1 MAQENVVL
9 VTFEEEST
17 AYQAVTVLKEA
28 DADERIDLHAVAV
41 VQRMEDGTLRSRK
54 VTRTPSPKLPGLGSW
69 CRDRWDSWPHLGRPW
84 RTTGASA
91 GRRGGHVVGLL
102 DRPRHCR

>member
-28 DADERIDLHAVAV
+28 DADERIELHAV
-41 VQRMEDGTLRSRK
+41 S
-54 VTRTPSPKLPGLGSW
+54 
-69 CRDRWDSWPHLGRPW
+69 CRGWKTAR
-84 RTTGASA
+84 
-91 GRRGGHVVGLL
+91 
-102 DRPRHCR
+102 

>member
-1 MAQENVVL
+1 MARENVVL

-41 VQRMEDGTLRSRK
+41 VQRMEDGTL
-54 VTRTPSPKLPGLGSW
+54 GQ
-69 CRDRWDSWPHLGRPW
+69 GR
-84 RTTGASA
+84 
-91 GRRGGHVVGLL
+91 
-102 DRPRHCR
+102 